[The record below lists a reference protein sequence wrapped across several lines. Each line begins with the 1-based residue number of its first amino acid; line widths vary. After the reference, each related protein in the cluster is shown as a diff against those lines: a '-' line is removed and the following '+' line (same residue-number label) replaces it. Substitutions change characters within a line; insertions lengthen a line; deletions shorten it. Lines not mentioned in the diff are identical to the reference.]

1 MHRLIPRV
9 TRPLV
14 LLAAWA
20 ATAAWGEDTAAPGPA
35 RDAATGQATDA
46 TKPPDAKARSTPE
59 RSAAKQARACHACG
73 GTGGLVPVCHCAP
86 ETRKRAHTTYDIRCE
101 PVCVPGG
108 GGGLRGGGA
117 CGCGGSSGTIRMK
130 KTLVKKVT
138 DEEVRGV
145 KHEVRFVCRHCAGG
159 DRGGCPTCTGFI
171 ARAPAD
177 GAASRWAGWLDLFGV
192 R

>member
-1 MHRLIPRV
+1 MHRPIRLVACPV
-9 TRPLV
+9 V

-20 ATAAWGEDTAAPGPA
+20 ATAARGVDTTAPAPA
-35 RDAATGQATDA
+35 TDRATAQATDG
-46 TKPPDAKARSTPE
+46 TKPPDAQAGGAPE
-59 RSAAKQARACHACG
+59 RSAARQTRVCHTCG
-73 GTGGLVPVCHCAP
+73 GTCGLVPVCHRAP

-108 GGGLRGGGA
+108 GCLRGGGA
-117 CGCGGSSGTIRMK
+117 CGCGNASGTIRMK

-138 DEEVRGV
+138 EEEVRGV
-145 KHEVRFVCRHCAGG
+145 RHEVRFVCRHCAGG

-171 ARAPAD
+171 PRAPAD
-177 GAASRWAGWLDLFGV
+177 GAASRWAGWLDLFGL